1 MMSGG
6 GGGGDTPTKKI
17 AKSENEGQ
25 ECFETPFEVHS
36 NHIIFAHAYKV
47 YNSFILS
54 ICVILSK
61 PEMESGMYRHY
72 LTCLSMVELHYLS
85 PESI

>member
-36 NHIIFAHAYKV
+36 NHIVFAHAYIKCTIPLFCQYV
-47 YNSFILS
+47 
-54 ICVILSK
+54 
-61 PEMESGMYRHY
+61 
-72 LTCLSMVELHYLS
+72 
-85 PESI
+85 